1 MIIFPSRRRVVILA
15 SLLPLLLLL
24 LHQFSQRIYYSSNQ
38 LLRGDRD
45 FFGIDPPGGGDER
58 DVRALSTPAAAADDE
73 IGYDDD
79 ANDGSSRM
87 RSNQRYRTRAKKIPL
102 VTDDH
107 GSSSSTTNAFDEV
120 LPETQDAV
128 FLVQEIEYY
137 YNAHGALVGVVD
149 STVMENQRHRSRII
163 NNTGNSQSPRHS
175 RRDRTE
181 NLQLPDGTIYEVKN
195 ARAGWASRLKSGRYY
210 SVQIPRD
217 SVVDANGTIDMR
229 NEELNVTTM
238 RGGVGTNRSSRR
250 PRDPRH
256 YQRRQLQIQTVGT
269 RTVLVVRVILD
280 DAMYNWADPTEL
292 SNDVFGNG
300 VDPNNLKSQFA
311 ACSAN
316 QLLFEK
322 TPNRVMT
329 SNPNDGGTTD
339 INNGVVDIKVNL
351 SKSIGDNVIRNAVTT
366 KINSVFG
373 VRSPVE
379 LADHVMYCLPSGT
392 MLGIAYAYINSWS
405 SVFSNEWCNYVSV
418 QMHEVRGSWIFHL
431 TFTSIILFSFD

>member
-15 SLLPLLLLL
+15 SLLPLLPLLL

-38 LLRGDRD
+38 LLLGDRK
-45 FFGIDPPGGGDER
+45 FYGIDPPGGGDEH
-58 DVRALSTPAAAADDE
+58 DVRALSTPAADDDDE
-73 IGYDDD
+73 DGNDDA
-79 ANDGSSRM
+79 ANDGSSRI
-87 RSNQRYRTRAKKIPL
+87 RSNQRYRTRAKNIPL

-107 GSSSSTTNAFDEV
+107 GSSSSTTNAVDEA

-137 YNAHGALVGVVD
+137 YNAHGALLDGVVD
-149 STVMENQRHRSRII
+149 STVVENQQHRSRISNI
-163 NNTGNSQSPRHS
+163 TGNSQSPRQS

-217 SVVDANGTIDMR
+217 YVVDANGTIDMR
-229 NEELNVTTM
+229 NTELNVTAM
-238 RGGVGTNRSSRR
+238 RGGVGTNSSSRR

-256 YQRRQLQIQTVGT
+256 YHQRRRQLQIQTVGT

-373 VRSPVE
+373 VRSPAE

-405 SVFSNEWCNYVSV
+405 SVFSNEWCSYVSA
-418 QMHEVRGSWIFHL
+418 QMHEVRGSWIFQL
-431 TFTSIILFSFD
+431 SFTV